1 MTGRN
6 TGRIGV
12 KENNQSEKEA
22 VFIMI
27 TNGDK
32 VIMNEKYHVT
42 EKNKNKVFLVSSSPF
57 EVCGQMCVMLEGYT
71 GCYALDGLK
80 KVKGGTEDA

>member
-12 KENNQSEKEA
+12 KENNQSEREA

-27 TNGDK
+27 T
-32 VIMNEKYHVT
+32 
-42 EKNKNKVFLVSSSPF
+42 NKNKVFLVSSSPF

>member
-1 MTGRN
+1 MFGMLRMLSV
-6 TGRIGV
+6 GLLRLADIHDGA
-12 KENNQSEKEA
+12 EH
-22 VFIMI
+22 
-27 TNGDK
+27 
-32 VIMNEKYHVT
+32 EKYHVT
-42 EKNKNKVFLVSSSPF
+42 EKNKNKVFLVRSSPF